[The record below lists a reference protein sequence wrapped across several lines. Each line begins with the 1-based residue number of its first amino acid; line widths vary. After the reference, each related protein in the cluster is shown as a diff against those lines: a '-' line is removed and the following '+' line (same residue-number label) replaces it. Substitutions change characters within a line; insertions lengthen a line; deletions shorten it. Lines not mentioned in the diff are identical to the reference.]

1 MEEAGW
7 VHNRCGFM
15 VCWFRVWVIWFDKAE
30 NNGIEVV
37 PWLVSINFFVFFFY
51 GGDGVRRGW
60 FMGGS

>member
-1 MEEAGW
+1 
-7 VHNRCGFM
+7 M

-37 PWLVSINFFVFFFY
+37 PWLVSINFFFFFY

>member
-1 MEEAGW
+1 
-7 VHNRCGFM
+7 M
-15 VCWFRVWVIWFDKAE
+15 VCWFRVWVIWFDKVE